1 MLFRNPFRPLSGLF
15 FSTSILLAPSLAA
28 AEPNVVTSIKPV
40 HSLVAGVMEGIG
52 KPFLLIDG
60 AASPHGFALKP
71 SQAFLLQ
78 GADVVFWV
86 GPELETSL
94 EKPID
99 TLAAKAERVELI
111 GAPGMTLL
119 SFREGGGFEGHDH
132 DHGHD
137 DNHNDEH
144 AHDDDDH
151 DKDEHKHEEHAH
163 DDHDKDEHK
172 HEEHAHDDHDKDEH
186 KNEEHA
192 HEGHAHDEHAGE
204 GKDTHVWLDPENA
217 RAMVRDIA
225 HHLIEIDPENAETY
239 EKNAAQMDERL
250 QELSATLSA
259 QLAPAAGQPFIVFHD
274 AYHYFEDR
282 FGLKAAG
289 TITINPEVPAS
300 AKRVAEV
307 QDKVRDLKA
316 KCVFSEPQFE
326 PKIVNVVLD
335 GTGASTA
342 VLDPLGAE
350 IENGPNLYFE
360 LMTNLASS
368 FGECLAGS

>member
-1 MLFRNPFRPLSGLF
+1 MPFRKPFRPLPGLL
-15 FSTSILLAPSLAA
+15 FSAGMMLAPSVAA
-28 AEPNVVTSIKPV
+28 AEPNVVTTIKPV
-40 HSLVAGVMEGIG
+40 HSLVAGVMEGVG
-52 KPFLLIDG
+52 TPFLLIDG

-86 GPELETSL
+86 SPELETSL
-94 EKPID
+94 EKPIE
-99 TLAAKAERVELI
+99 TLAAKAESVQLI

-132 DHGHD
+132 DHGHRD
-137 DNHNDEH
+137 EHAKDEHGHEKHDEH
-144 AHDDDDH
+144 AHDDH
-151 DKDEHKHEEHAH
+151 EKDEHKHEEHAH

-172 HEEHAHDDHDKDEH
+172 I
-186 KNEEHA
+186 EEHA

-225 HHLIEIDPENAETY
+225 HHLIELDPDNAETY
-239 EKNAAQMDERL
+239 KMNAAQMDQRL

-259 QLAPAAGQPFIVFHD
+259 QLAPAAGQPFIIFHD

-282 FGLKAAG
+282 FGLAAAG
-289 TITINPEVPAS
+289 TITVNPEVPSS

-307 QDKVRDLKA
+307 KDKIQDLNA
-316 KCVFSEPQFE
+316 KCVFAEPQFD
-326 PKIVNVVLD
+326 PKIVNVVLE

-350 IENGPNLYFE
+350 IENGPDLYFE
-360 LMTNLASS
+360 LMTNLAAS
-368 FGECLAGS
+368 FSECLAGS